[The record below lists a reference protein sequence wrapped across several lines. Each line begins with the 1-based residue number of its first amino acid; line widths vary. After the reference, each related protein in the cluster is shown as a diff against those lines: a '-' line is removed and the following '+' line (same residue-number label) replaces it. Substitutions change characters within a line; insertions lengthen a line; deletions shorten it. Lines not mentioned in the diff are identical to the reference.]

1 MHKEILSLAIPSI
14 VTNIT
19 VPLLGLVDVAIVGH
33 MGDASYIGAIAVG
46 TMMMNVICWLFGF
59 LRMGTSGMTSQA
71 YGRGDSKEAAT
82 ILFQAIALGAAIGI
96 LFVLFQPLLLRLFLF
111 FMRPSDEIR
120 AFASVYFHVCV
131 FGLPA
136 ALVMYGLT
144 GWFIGMQ
151 DTRTPMTVSIF
162 QNIVNIMTSL
172 LLVYVFGM
180 KVEGVALGTL
190 TAQYSGLLLALYIL
204 RRKYASHYQLL
215 FSQFTLK
222 PGDYS
227 SFSYKHTLNRF
238 FRVNRDIFLRT
249 LFLVAVNAAFTSVG
263 SRQGD
268 VILAVNTLLFQFFT
282 LYSYIMDGF
291 AYAGEAICGKYYGA
305 GNAPSFHACIRRL
318 FAWGVIMTVVY
329 TAAYYFGANDILH
342 VLSNEQTVI
351 EASEPYLLWVA
362 LIPVAGMGAF
372 IWDGVF
378 IGITDSRGMLLS
390 CFVAAIV
397 FAIILSLFFTTM
409 GNHALWLAL
418 LSYLLA
424 RGVMQTMLFWRAKGE
439 GLRTKD

>member
-151 DTRTPMTVSIF
+151 DTRTPMMVSIF

-397 FAIILSLFFTTM
+397 FAIMLTLFFTTM

-424 RGVMQTMLFWRAKGE
+424 RGIMQTILFWRAAE
-439 GLRTKD
+439 V

>member
-305 GNAPSFHACIRRL
+305 GNMPSFHACIRRL

-397 FAIILSLFFTTM
+397 FAIMLSLFFTTM

-424 RGVMQTMLFWRAKGE
+424 RGVMQTMLFWRSKG
-439 GLRTKD
+439 

>member
-362 LIPVAGMGAF
+362 LIPIAGMGAF

-424 RGVMQTMLFWRAKGE
+424 RGVMQTILFWRSKG
-439 GLRTKD
+439 

>member
-222 PGDYS
+222 PVVYS

-397 FAIILSLFFTTM
+397 FAIMLSLFFTTM

-424 RGVMQTMLFWRAKGE
+424 RGVMQTMLFWRSKG
-439 GLRTKD
+439 

>member
-222 PGDYS
+222 PGVYS

-397 FAIILSLFFTTM
+397 FAIMLSLFFTTM

-424 RGVMQTMLFWRAKGE
+424 RGVMQTMLFWRAKV
-439 GLRTKD
+439 

>member
-120 AFASVYFHVCV
+120 AFASIYFHVCV

-424 RGVMQTMLFWRAKGE
+424 RGVMQTMLFWRAKV
-439 GLRTKD
+439 

>member
-151 DTRTPMTVSIF
+151 DTRTPMMVSIF

-397 FAIILSLFFTTM
+397 FAIMLSLFFTTM

-424 RGVMQTMLFWRAKGE
+424 RGVMQTILFWRSKG
-439 GLRTKD
+439 

>member
-249 LFLVAVNAAFTSVG
+249 LFLVAINAAFTSVG

-424 RGVMQTMLFWRAKGE
+424 RGVMQTMLFWRSKV
-439 GLRTKD
+439 

>member
-96 LFVLFQPLLLRLFLF
+96 LFVLFQPLLLWLFLF

-424 RGVMQTMLFWRAKGE
+424 RGVMQTMLIWRAKV
-439 GLRTKD
+439 

>member
-305 GNAPSFHACIRRL
+305 GNMPSFHACIRRL

-397 FAIILSLFFTTM
+397 FAIMLSLFFTTM

-424 RGVMQTMLFWRAKGE
+424 RGVMQTILFWRAKV
-439 GLRTKD
+439 

>member
-136 ALVMYGLT
+136 TLVMYGLT

-305 GNAPSFHACIRRL
+305 GNMPSFHACIRRL

-397 FAIILSLFFTTM
+397 FAIMLSLFFTTM

-424 RGVMQTMLFWRAKGE
+424 RGVMQTILFWRAKG
-439 GLRTKD
+439 

>member
-351 EASEPYLLWVA
+351 DASEPYLLWVA

-397 FAIILSLFFTTM
+397 FAIMLSLFFTTM

-424 RGVMQTMLFWRAKGE
+424 RGVMQTILFWRSKG
-439 GLRTKD
+439 

>member
-329 TAAYYFGANDILH
+329 TAAYHFGANDILH
-342 VLSNEQTVI
+342 VLSNEQNVI

-397 FAIILSLFFTTM
+397 FAIMLSLFFTTM

-424 RGVMQTMLFWRAKGE
+424 RGIMQTILFWRSKG
-439 GLRTKD
+439 

>member
-424 RGVMQTMLFWRAKGE
+424 RGVMQTILFWRSKGE

>member
-222 PGDYS
+222 PVVYS

-424 RGVMQTMLFWRAKGE
+424 RGVMQTMLFWRAK
-439 GLRTKD
+439 D

>member
-351 EASEPYLLWVA
+351 DASEPYLLWVA

-424 RGVMQTMLFWRAKGE
+424 RGVMQTMLFWRSKG
-439 GLRTKD
+439 

>member
-151 DTRTPMTVSIF
+151 DTRTPMMVSIF

-305 GNAPSFHACIRRL
+305 GNMPSFHACIRRL

-397 FAIILSLFFTTM
+397 FAIMLSLFFTTM

-424 RGVMQTMLFWRAKGE
+424 RGVMQTILFWRSKV
-439 GLRTKD
+439 

>member
-222 PGDYS
+222 LGDYS
-227 SFSYKHTLNRF
+227 SFSYKHTLKRF

-424 RGVMQTMLFWRAKGE
+424 RGVMQTMLFWRAKV
-439 GLRTKD
+439 

>member
-305 GNAPSFHACIRRL
+305 GNMPSFHACIRRL

-397 FAIILSLFFTTM
+397 FAIMLSLFFTTM

-424 RGVMQTMLFWRAKGE
+424 RGVMQTMLFWRSKV
-439 GLRTKD
+439 

>member
-151 DTRTPMTVSIF
+151 DTRTPMMVSIF

-204 RRKYASHYQLL
+204 RRKYASYYQLL

-222 PGDYS
+222 PVVYS

-342 VLSNEQTVI
+342 VLSNEQNVI

-397 FAIILSLFFTTM
+397 FAIMLSLFFTTM

-424 RGVMQTMLFWRAKGE
+424 RGIMQTILFWRAAE
-439 GLRTKD
+439 V

>member
-397 FAIILSLFFTTM
+397 FAIMLSLFFTTM

-424 RGVMQTMLFWRAKGE
+424 RGVMQTMLFWRSKG
-439 GLRTKD
+439 

>member
-222 PGDYS
+222 LGDYS
-227 SFSYKHTLNRF
+227 SFSYKHTLKRF

-397 FAIILSLFFTTM
+397 FAIMLSLFFTTM

-424 RGVMQTMLFWRAKGE
+424 RGIMQTILFWRAAE
-439 GLRTKD
+439 V

>member
-238 FRVNRDIFLRT
+238 YRVNRDIFLRT

-397 FAIILSLFFTTM
+397 FAIMLSLFFTTM

-424 RGVMQTMLFWRAKGE
+424 RGIMQTILFWRAAE
-439 GLRTKD
+439 V

>member
-397 FAIILSLFFTTM
+397 FAIMLTLFFTTM

-424 RGVMQTMLFWRAKGE
+424 RGVMQTMLFWRAKG
-439 GLRTKD
+439 

>member
-59 LRMGTSGMTSQA
+59 LRMGTSGMTSQT

-397 FAIILSLFFTTM
+397 FAIMLSLFFTTM

-424 RGVMQTMLFWRAKGE
+424 RGVMQTILFWRAKG
-439 GLRTKD
+439 

>member
-362 LIPVAGMGAF
+362 LIPIAGMGAF

-424 RGVMQTMLFWRAKGE
+424 RGVMQTMLFWRAKG
-439 GLRTKD
+439 

>member
-227 SFSYKHTLNRF
+227 SFSYKHTLNRY

-249 LFLVAVNAAFTSVG
+249 LLLVAVNAAFTSVG

-424 RGVMQTMLFWRAKGE
+424 RGIMQTILFWRSKV
-439 GLRTKD
+439 

>member
-111 FMRPSDEIR
+111 CMRPSDEIR

-397 FAIILSLFFTTM
+397 FAIMLSLFFTTM

-424 RGVMQTMLFWRAKGE
+424 RGVMQTMLFWRAAE
-439 GLRTKD
+439 V

>member
-362 LIPVAGMGAF
+362 LIPIAGMGAF

-397 FAIILSLFFTTM
+397 FAIMLSLFFTTM

-424 RGVMQTMLFWRAKGE
+424 RGVMQTILFWRSKG
-439 GLRTKD
+439 

>member
-71 YGRGDSKEAAT
+71 YGRRDSKEAAT

-96 LFVLFQPLLLRLFLF
+96 MFVLFQPLLLRLFLF

-305 GNAPSFHACIRRL
+305 GNMPSFHACIRRL

-397 FAIILSLFFTTM
+397 FAIMLSLFFTTM

-424 RGVMQTMLFWRAKGE
+424 RGVMQTLLFWRAKG
-439 GLRTKD
+439 

>member
-120 AFASVYFHVCV
+120 AFASIYFHVCV

-190 TAQYSGLLLALYIL
+190 TAQYSGLLMALYIL

-222 PGDYS
+222 PGVYS

-362 LIPVAGMGAF
+362 LIPIAGMGAF

-397 FAIILSLFFTTM
+397 FAIMLSLFFTTM

-424 RGVMQTMLFWRAKGE
+424 RGVMQTMLFWRAKG
-439 GLRTKD
+439 

>member
-362 LIPVAGMGAF
+362 LIPIAGMGAF

-424 RGVMQTMLFWRAKGE
+424 RGVMQTILFWRAKG
-439 GLRTKD
+439 

>member
-215 FSQFTLK
+215 FSQFTLM

-397 FAIILSLFFTTM
+397 FAIMLTLFFTTM

-424 RGVMQTMLFWRAKGE
+424 RGVMQTMLFWRSKG
-439 GLRTKD
+439 

>member
-418 LSYLLA
+418 LSYLRA
-424 RGVMQTMLFWRAKGE
+424 RGVMQTILFWRSKG
-439 GLRTKD
+439 

>member
-362 LIPVAGMGAF
+362 LIPIAGMGAF

-397 FAIILSLFFTTM
+397 FAIMLTLFFTTM

-424 RGVMQTMLFWRAKGE
+424 RGVMQTMLFWRSKG
-439 GLRTKD
+439 

>member
-397 FAIILSLFFTTM
+397 FAIMLSLFFITM

-424 RGVMQTMLFWRAKGE
+424 RGVMQTMLFWRSKVE

>member
-397 FAIILSLFFTTM
+397 FAIMLTLFFTTM

-424 RGVMQTMLFWRAKGE
+424 RGVMQTILFWRSKG
-439 GLRTKD
+439 

>member
-305 GNAPSFHACIRRL
+305 GNMPSFHACIRRL

-397 FAIILSLFFTTM
+397 FAIMLSLFFTTM

-424 RGVMQTMLFWRAKGE
+424 RGVMQTILFWRSKV
-439 GLRTKD
+439 

>member
-204 RRKYASHYQLL
+204 RRKYASHYELL

-222 PGDYS
+222 PLDYS

-329 TAAYYFGANDILH
+329 TAAYYFGANDILY

-351 EASEPYLLWVA
+351 EASKPYLLWVA

-397 FAIILSLFFTTM
+397 FAIMLSLFFTTM

-424 RGVMQTMLFWRAKGE
+424 RGVMQTMLFWRSAE
-439 GLRTKD
+439 V